1 MNKVATQ
8 RQSLPLL
15 SELVELFDNLPSFP
29 ALRPFFDNRAIRVED
44 ELHDDMYEIRAE
56 LPGVDPEEDIE
67 VTVCDGRVTITAE
80 RSRPGDNC
88 GRSEFSY
95 GSFSRSLPLPDGA
108 DEDDVNAIYDRGIL
122 TVSVPLSDE
131 NRVEKV
137 IEVVE
142 VVGFEHD
149 EDDDLDQD
157 EDEDLDQDEDE
168 DLDEVDEDD
177 DDDQDGD
184 DEDDDTL
191 HRTNGTVESSDQHE
205 HSHQG

>member
-29 ALRPFFDNRAIRVED
+29 ALRPLFEGRAIRVED

-67 VTVCDGRVTITAE
+67 VTVRDGRVTITAE
-80 RSRPGDNC
+80 RSRPGENC
-88 GRSEFSY
+88 GRSEFNY

-131 NRVEKV
+131 NRIEKH

-142 VVGFEHD
+142 IVGFEHD
-149 EDDDLDQD
+149 EDDDDAD
-157 EDEDLDQDEDE
+157 DD
-168 DLDEVDEDD
+168 VDDVDDDGVIGDD
-177 DDDQDGD
+177 DDDDGD
-184 DEDDDTL
+184 VA
-191 HRTNGTVESSDQHE
+191 HHHTNGNAEASDQQE
-205 HSHQG
+205 HSHQS

>member
-29 ALRPFFDNRAIRVED
+29 ALRPLFEGRVIRVED

-67 VTVCDGRVTITAE
+67 VTVRDGRVTITAE

-88 GRSEFSY
+88 GRSEFNY

-108 DEDDVNAIYDRGIL
+108 DEDDVNAVYDRGIL

-131 NRVEKV
+131 NRMEKH

-142 VVGFEHD
+142 IVGFEQD
-149 EDDDLDQD
+149 DDDLDD
-157 EDEDLDQDEDE
+157 DRDDDD
-168 DLDEVDEDD
+168 VEDD
-177 DDDQDGD
+177 DN
-184 DEDDDTL
+184 DEVA
-191 HRTNGTVESSDQHE
+191 HHHTNGHAEASDQQE
-205 HSHQG
+205 HSHHG